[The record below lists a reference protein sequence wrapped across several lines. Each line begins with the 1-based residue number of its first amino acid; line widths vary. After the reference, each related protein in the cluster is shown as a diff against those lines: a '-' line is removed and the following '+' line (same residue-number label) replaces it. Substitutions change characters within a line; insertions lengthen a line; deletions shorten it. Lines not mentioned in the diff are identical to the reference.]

1 MREPDPRDCRVQL
14 ITLTDGKTK
23 RGGTWKLVVHNG
35 GVSTLPS
42 YHSRGTDE
50 PVLLYDPDCGFCTA
64 AADMLAR
71 LGPQVRIMA
80 GTPAALEY
88 YGVCADRFAHA
99 IPLVNA
105 RHHAIFGSDAIALA
119 LRTHRA
125 PLLRLT
131 GWMLLR
137 APVRPL
143 AHRAYR
149 FIAENRPLISR
160 AAAKAGARWGE
171 SCSISPQ

>member
-1 MREPDPRDCRVQL
+1 MGILDDVVT
-14 ITLTDGKTK
+14 IDTGKTK
-23 RGGTWKLVVHNG
+23 RGGTWEPVVHNG
-35 GVSTLPS
+35 SVSTSPS

-50 PVLLYDPDCGFCTA
+50 PVLLYDPDCGFCAA

-99 IPLVNA
+99 IPLVNT
-105 RHHAIFGSDAIALA
+105 RHHVIFGSDAIALT

-149 FIAENRPLISR
+149 LIAENRPLISQ
-160 AAAKAGARWGE
+160 AAAKAGAHWGE
-171 SCSISPQ
+171 SCSISPR